1 MTDLIKISQ
10 DKKLL
15 QLLKE
20 QPKEREDDKIVQ
32 SIIYKGNNESV
43 DRVITYLQ
51 QFLERKIP
59 MVAYARLSGEDGMR
73 LSRAAFAV
81 MIKFSEF
88 FDEFHNLVDELEMHW
103 EDLEGDPERE
113 TQIKDIIKSTPH
125 YEQIAK
131 RWESASKMR

>member
-1 MTDLIKISQ
+1 
-10 DKKLL
+10 
-15 QLLKE
+15 
-20 QPKEREDDKIVQ
+20 
-32 SIIYKGNNESV
+32 
-43 DRVITYLQ
+43 
-51 QFLERKIP
+51 

-88 FDEFHNLVDELEMHW
+88 FDEFNHLVDEIDMLW
-103 EDLEGDPERE
+103 SDLEGDAERD
-113 TQIKDIIKSTPH
+113 IKIKEILKAAPH